1 MKFPGLKD
9 TFTEKQQP
17 NQFYTFPMCHD
28 ITLKIWHIHQPV
40 WKSVNLSVVMITAKK
55 KMYKGKF
62 NFLFLEIKS

>member
-28 ITLKIWHIHQPV
+28 LIFVLWG
-40 WKSVNLSVVMITAKK
+40 NLSISIMGYMTASIAKLDH
-55 KMYKGKF
+55 F
-62 NFLFLEIKS
+62 NV